1 MQLESSARVITT
13 KMPRSVIDV
22 CKKSA
27 NIEEEFFVPN
37 FPPKLLRAI
46 KAFSLFLTKE
56 VHL

>member
-1 MQLESSARVITT
+1 
-13 KMPRSVIDV
+13 MPRSVIDV